1 MSVTLN
7 SPRARAYIS
16 ALFLDQFETGGSKC
30 GMSVLEYQEHA
41 RNLKQIFEQAPSGY
55 SFSDLLRHSAA
66 ARDISQSLELDRRIA
81 GNRALHCAVLDSL
94 LGQI

>member
-1 MSVTLN
+1 MSVILN
-7 SPRARAYIS
+7 SPRARAYAS

-30 GMSVLEYQEHA
+30 GMSAQEYQEQA
-41 RNLKQIFEQAPSGY
+41 RSLKQIFEQAPSGY

-66 ARDISQSLELDRRIA
+66 AREISQSLELDRRIA
-81 GNRALHCAVLDSL
+81 GNRALHCPTLDSL